1 MNEENKSVTTN
12 LSDIEKDFLEKLY
25 SVFKEYGADLGG
37 CGCCGSPSV
46 GITGLFYYNNV
57 CVSTEGISFVATGR
71 DDPKYYRTDIK
82 FNEDGKISSITDLSY
97 D

>member
-1 MNEENKSVTTN
+1 MNEENKIVTTN

-25 SVFKEYGADLGG
+25 SVFKEYGADLDG

-46 GITGLFYYNNV
+46 GITGLFYYENV
-57 CVSTEGISFVATGR
+57 SVGTEGISFAARGR
-71 DDPKYYRTDIK
+71 DPKYYRTDIK